1 MKSTTLTASFLLT
14 EPQSCERPGQAGSKL
29 RVAFFGTPEF
39 AARFLSGLID
49 DPYFHVVGVVTQPD
63 EPVGRMKIL
72 TPPPVKTLALEKCV
86 PVYQPTKIKDEFF
99 LKAIEG
105 LKADIFV
112 IVAYGRIL
120 PQALLDMPRLGCV
133 NVHPS
138 KLPKYR
144 GPSPMQAALTAGD
157 KQTAVTIM
165 KIDALMD
172 HGPIL
177 AQEELDIADD
187 ETVATLTDKVVAL
200 GEPLLRKTLKA
211 FHEGNIVPVEQ
222 DHERATLCKILTR
235 ENGKI
240 SLSEDPIILD
250 RKIRALNPWPGI
262 WTLVKHDGKE
272 LRVKILRAKLA
283 DGKLDIQEVQPE
295 GGKPMPIAD
304 FTRGYGKL
312 L

>member
-1 MKSTTLTASFLLT
+1 MKSTTSTASFLLT
-14 EPQSCERPGQAGSKL
+14 VPQSCEKPGQAGSKL

-49 DPYFHVVGVVTQPD
+49 DSYFHVVGVVTQPD
-63 EPVGRMKIL
+63 EPVGRKKIL

-99 LKAIEG
+99 LKEIEN

-144 GPSPMQAALTAGD
+144 GPSPMQAALAAGD
-157 KQTAVTIM
+157 TTTAVTIM
-165 KIDALMD
+165 KIDAQMD

-177 AQEELDIADD
+177 AQEELDIAAD
-187 ETVATLTDKVVAL
+187 ETVATLTDKVVIL
-200 GEPLLRKTLKA
+200 GEPLLRNTLKA
-211 FHEGNIVPVEQ
+211 FHEGNIVPREQ
-222 DHERATLCKILTR
+222 NHDAATYCKILTR
-235 ENGKI
+235 EDGKI
-240 SLSEDPIILD
+240 DLSGDPVILE
-250 RKIRALNPWPGI
+250 RKIRAFNPWPGT
-262 WTLVKHDGKE
+262 WTMVQHDGKE
-272 LRVKILRAKLA
+272 LRVKILKAKLT
-283 DGKLDIQEVQPE
+283 DGKLDVLEVQPE
-295 GGKPMPIAD
+295 GGKPMSIAD
-304 FTRGYGKL
+304 FTRGYGKIL
-312 L
+312 